1 MTAKRR
7 SRAKVQSVPTV
18 PTFPPDIP
26 PLIAAR
32 EGPVENGKRLVTL
45 PRGMSEEMRVNW
57 SAFNGH
63 PFLHLRLWRC
73 GLDGVWRPDR
83 VRGCTV
89 KVRELASF
97 ADAVQ
102 EALELATGHG

>member
-1 MTAKRR
+1 MRAKRP
-7 SRAKVQSVPTV
+7 SRKAKGPAALPLLPEV
-18 PTFPPDIP
+18 P
-26 PLIAAR
+26 PLLPAR
-32 EGPVENGKRLVTL
+32 EGPVENGKRLATL
-45 PRGMSEEMRVNW
+45 YRGASEEMRVNW
-57 SAFNGH
+57 AHMNGY

-73 GLDGVWRPDR
+73 GLDGVWRPDP

-102 EALELATGHG
+102 VALELATGHG